1 MFEEESIR
9 VDTVY
14 ETIYVQM
21 PQVTL
26 TNKTDDKERL
36 FFKMNVQSCRNSD

>member
-9 VDTVY
+9 VGTVY
-14 ETIYVQM
+14 ETICTNAA
-21 PQVTL
+21 QVTL

-36 FFKMNVQSCRNSD
+36 FFKMNVQSCRNSV